1 MLDNFFSAYKEFW
14 IKATDFKGFTSRSDW
29 WLVQLA
35 NLIISFLT
43 IPIFLKTFGFN
54 SYEAFQDFESGKNP
68 RDVAED
74 FISRNNTAISEVFE
88 NFDEEDKDT
97 LDQFLKLTECEM
109 HVFRILEKQ
118 IELRKKIRYVDFKK
132 RKK

>member
-1 MLDNFFSAYKEFW
+1 MKEIINKKQNKKEPW
-14 IKATDFKGFTSRSDW
+14 FK
-29 WLVQLA
+29 WLTREL
-35 NLIISFLT
+35 NSF
-43 IPIFLKTFGFN
+43 
-54 SYEAFQDFESGKNP
+54 EAFQDFESGKNP

-74 FISRNNTAISEVFE
+74 FISSNSIAISEVFE

-118 IELRKKIRYVDFKK
+118 IELRNKIRFVDFKK
-132 RKK
+132 RKKIKS